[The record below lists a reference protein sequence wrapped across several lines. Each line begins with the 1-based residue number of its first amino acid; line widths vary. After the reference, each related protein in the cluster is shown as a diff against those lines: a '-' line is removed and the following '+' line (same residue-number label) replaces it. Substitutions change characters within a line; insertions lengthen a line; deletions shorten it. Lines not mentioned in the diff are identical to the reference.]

1 MFTAL
6 LSNVSYSYTDIVLQ
20 LYKKTGIELCVTA
33 VNVNMLSV
41 EYFHPKTTPNISVS
55 LAVRMSLSI
64 PGESELIIFGT

>member
-1 MFTAL
+1 M
-6 LSNVSYSYTDIVLQ
+6 Q

-41 EYFHPKTTPNISVS
+41 EYFHPKTSPNTSVK

-64 PGESELIIFGT
+64 PGECKLTVVLV